1 MSDVTTSA
9 PPNGWATIVWRDLK
23 LIWRQ
28 RSDVVNPLVFYLIT
42 ITLLP
47 LGVDPSRQLLAT
59 IAPGMLWI
67 MALLATLLSLDM
79 LFRSDYEDGSLV
91 QFQLSPE
98 PLFVI
103 VLGKITAYWLA
114 TGLPLALFSPVLAMM
129 LALPDG
135 GYIALVVSLT
145 LGTAIMSLIG
155 ALGAALTVCLRA
167 GGLILTLI
175 VMPLYLPVLIIGAN
189 CVSSAVAG
197 FGYHRELALLGAGL
211 ASALMGMPAAIA
223 GALKVSANQ

>member
-1 MSDVTTSA
+1 MSEQSTVTTSA
-9 PPNGWATIVWRDLK
+9 WRTIVARDLK

-28 RSDVVNPLVFYLIT
+28 RTDVVNPLVFYLIT

-47 LGVDPSRQLLAT
+47 LGVDPSRQFLGS

-67 MALLATLLSLDM
+67 MALLATLLSLDT
-79 LFRSDYEDGSLV
+79 LFRSDYEDGSLI
-91 QFQLSPE
+91 QFQLSAE
-98 PLFVI
+98 PLFLT
-103 VLGKITAYWLA
+103 VLGKVTAYWLT
-114 TGLPLALFSPVLAMM
+114 TGLPLSLISPVLASM

-135 GYIALVVSLT
+135 GYIALMLSLL

-167 GGLILTLI
+167 GGLVLTLI

-189 CVSSAVAG
+189 CVGSAVAG
-197 FGYHRELALLGAGL
+197 FSFLRELALLGAGL
-211 ASALMGMPAAIA
+211 AIALIVMPAAIA
-223 GALKVSANQ
+223 GALKISANQ